1 MSALAQLPPVFEPP
15 QIDWFPLVP
24 QIILFGAGLLVI
36 LLSSLLPAAGRRLPD
51 WAATTITIAAGVASF
66 VVALVLWYDVR
77 DDGPRSVVADAFG
90 VDGFTLL
97 FTMLV
102 SATVVLTAMLGH
114 SYVVRNHI
122 ALPEFSALL
131 LSSATGAVVMASAN
145 DLVVLFLGLET
156 LSIGLYVMAAMHL
169 LRSRAQEAAMKYF
182 VLGAFS
188 SAFFLYGVALV
199 YGATGSTNLGR
210 IRQFLATNTLAEQ
223 YVLLT
228 GMALLLVGLAF
239 KVAAVP
245 FHMWAPD
252 VYQGSPSPVSGY
264 MAAAAKAAG
273 FAAMLRVFYVA
284 FQTYAV
290 DWTPLVGVLAAVTL
304 VVGSL
309 LAIVQTNVKR
319 MLAYSSISH
328 AGYVLVAVQ
337 AASPEGTKA
346 ALFYLVTYAV
356 TVIGSFGIVMLAGG
370 LGENSQMLS
379 SYRGLAQRRPVLALA
394 FTFLLLSQAGVPLTS
409 GFVAKFVVIQS
420 AVEVEDY
427 ALAVLAMLTSVISAF
442 MYLRIVI
449 TMYVGESDDD
459 APAVR
464 VPWPAGAT
472 LVAVVGFTLLVG
484 IVPQFLLD
492 FAGDSVPVLPLV
504 I

>member
-1 MSALAQLPPVFEPP
+1 
-15 QIDWFPLVP
+15 
-24 QIILFGAGLLVI
+24 
-36 LLSSLLPAAGRRLPD
+36 
-51 WAATTITIAAGVASF
+51 
-66 VVALVLWYDVR
+66 
-77 DDGPRSVVADAFG
+77 
-90 VDGFTLL
+90 
-97 FTMLV
+97 
-102 SATVVLTAMLGH
+102 
-114 SYVVRNHI
+114 
-122 ALPEFSALL
+122 
-131 LSSATGAVVMASAN
+131 
-145 DLVVLFLGLET
+145 
-156 LSIGLYVMAAMHL
+156 
-169 LRSRAQEAAMKYF
+169 
-182 VLGAFS
+182 
-188 SAFFLYGVALV
+188 
-199 YGATGSTNLGR
+199 
-210 IRQFLATNTLAEQ
+210 
-223 YVLLT
+223 
-228 GMALLLVGLAF
+228 MALLLVGLAF

-252 VYQGSPSPVSGY
+252 VYQGAPSPVSGLHGRGGEGGRLRRH
-264 MAAAAKAAG
+264 AAG
-273 FAAMLRVFYVA
+273 VLRG

-346 ALFYLVTYAV
+346 ALFYLVTY
-356 TVIGSFGIVMLAGG
+356 TVMVVGSFGIVMLAGG
-370 LGENSQMLS
+370 PGENSQMLS

-427 ALAVLAMLTSVISAF
+427 ALAVLAMLTSVVSAF

-484 IVPQFLLD
+484 ILPQFLLD

>member
-1 MSALAQLPPVFEPP
+1 
-15 QIDWFPLVP
+15 
-24 QIILFGAGLLVI
+24 
-36 LLSSLLPAAGRRLPD
+36 
-51 WAATTITIAAGVASF
+51 
-66 VVALVLWYDVR
+66 
-77 DDGPRSVVADAFG
+77 
-90 VDGFTLL
+90 
-97 FTMLV
+97 
-102 SATVVLTAMLGH
+102 
-114 SYVVRNHI
+114 
-122 ALPEFSALL
+122 
-131 LSSATGAVVMASAN
+131 
-145 DLVVLFLGLET
+145 
-156 LSIGLYVMAAMHL
+156 MHL
-169 LRSRAQEAAMKYF
+169 LRTRAQEAAMKYF

-199 YGATGSTNLGR
+199 YGATGSTNLAQ
-210 IRQFLATNTLAEQ
+210 IRSFLDANVLAEQ
-223 YVLLT
+223 YILLT
-228 GMALLLVGLAF
+228 GVALLLVGLAF

-252 VYQGSPSPVSGY
+252 VYHGSPSPISGY
-264 MAAAAKAAG
+264 MASAAKAAG

-290 DWTPLVGVLAAVTL
+290 DWTPLVGVLAAITL

-319 MLAYSSISH
+319 MMAYSSISH

-337 AASPEGTKA
+337 SASAEGTQA

-356 TVIGSFGIVMLAGG
+356 TVIGTFGVIMIAGG
-370 LGENSQMLS
+370 LGENSQSLA

-420 AVEVEDY
+420 AVAVEDY
-427 ALAVLAMLTSVISAF
+427 ALAVLAMLTSVVSAF

-449 TMYVGESDDD
+449 TMYVGESDEP
-459 APAVR
+459 APSVR

-484 IVPQFLLD
+484 LLPQFLLE
-492 FAGDSVPVLPLV
+492 FASDSVPVLPLV
-504 I
+504 T